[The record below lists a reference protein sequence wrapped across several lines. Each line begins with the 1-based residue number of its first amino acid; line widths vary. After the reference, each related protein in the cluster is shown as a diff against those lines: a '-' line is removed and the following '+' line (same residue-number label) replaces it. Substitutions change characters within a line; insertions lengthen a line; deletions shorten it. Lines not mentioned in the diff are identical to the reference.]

1 MIEKWWARKVPQY
14 LGTYLAVGF
23 GLLQF
28 LAFIVSRYELG
39 EHWVDKYLVVW
50 LTLLPAVATAVYFG
64 GKLRPNFA
72 ADNLNWAKLLVAGN
86 VVASLALGGLL
97 FNGTGAA
104 QGQFVELTNE
114 DGEQVSA
121 VVPTLQKVKTLAC
134 FQFENE
140 TGDETRDWEGVA
152 FSHLLSLDLEQRP
165 EFYVVSEYTLNGYYN
180 NVGLTAF
187 KVPSVGMQRE
197 IAQKTRSDY
206 FTRISY
212 AQKGEEYEF
221 KGQLYSTRDGK
232 PLLDI
237 EVTDQDPFLA
247 IDEIKQQIVVNI
259 PDAFEEVENQIS
271 LPAAALLT
279 GNKEALEYFTQSRMA
294 YYKNPTA
301 LEEVLAL
308 AKKAIELDPTCAI
321 CHFYVG
327 DPLYGQGNRDE
338 AISYIKNAIK
348 YGASLP
354 ERMQFPFKEVLYNV
368 TNKREAY
375 LQLQEMRRKM
385 FPYEFHAYKVLVPLC
400 KANYGLDSA
409 KVLLQEAIDY
419 GNVEKGLLTLYDLQL
434 DNEEYDEAEQ
444 TLDRLSREFPD
455 RDQDKLKY
463 ATIYENQGRI
473 EEAKA
478 VLLKEETLDPLN
490 MDIQR
495 QLSYLDFK
503 NLQVAKATERL
514 EEGIQQSTTLT
525 DSLSLLWIKV
535 YFYRMTG
542 QIEKALGTMATFEKY
557 QVKRSP
563 INRIIA
569 STLSTKADMY
579 LSIDQTEKISGL
591 LAELTKYSPEA
602 TFTNDCSINMG
613 ALKRGYAMPMSSED
627 FTGCRANY
635 ESYGDA
641 ATDYFDMIAS
651 YQKEDYE
658 SCLKMLEANDGKMK
672 ELLLNNEDFFLAKIY
687 ARAGAL
693 DKAQAVVKKVI
704 DRKTDDPLYYYL
716 MASFL
721 AETDK
726 PSATE
731 MLEIAL
737 QYWSGADPD
746 YLPAQRAMA
755 LAESLGAEVN

>member
-1 MIEKWWARKVPQY
+1 MIDKWWARKVPQY

-28 LAFIVSRYELG
+28 LAFIISRYDLG

-50 LTLLPAVATAVYFG
+50 LSLLPAIATAVYFG

-72 ADNLNWAKLLVAGN
+72 SDDLKWAKLFVAGN
-86 VVASLALGGLL
+86 LLASLSLGGLL
-97 FNGTGAA
+97 FNGTAAA
-104 QGQFVELTNE
+104 QGQVVELTNE
-114 DGEQVSA
+114 EGEQVSA
-121 VVPTLQKVKTLAC
+121 VVPALQKVKTLAC

-140 TGDETRDWEGVA
+140 TGDESRDWEGVA

-221 KGQLYSTRDGK
+221 NGQLYSTRDGK
-232 PLLDI
+232 ALLDI
-237 EVTDQDPFLA
+237 QVTDKDPFLA

-259 PDAFEEVENQIS
+259 PDAFQEVENQIS
-271 LPAAALLT
+271 LPVAALLT
-279 GNKEALEYFTQSRMA
+279 GNQEALEYFTKSRIA
-294 YYKNPTA
+294 FYKNPTG
-301 LEEVLAL
+301 LEEVVTL
-308 AKKAIELDPTCAI
+308 AKKAIELDPACAI

-327 DPLYGQGNRDE
+327 DPLYGQGKRDE
-338 AISYIKNAIK
+338 AISYLRNAIK
-348 YGASLP
+348 YGTSLP
-354 ERMQFPFKEVLYNV
+354 ERMQFPLKEVLYNV
-368 TNKREAY
+368 TNKKEAY

-385 FPYEFHAYKVLVPLC
+385 FPYEFNAYKVLVPLC
-400 KANYGLDSA
+400 KANHGLDSA

-434 DNEEYDEAEQ
+434 GNEEYDEAEQ

-478 VLLKEETLDPLN
+478 VLLKEETLNPLN

-495 QLSYLDFK
+495 RLSYLDFK
-503 NLQVAKATERL
+503 NLAAAKATERL
-514 EEGIQQSTTLT
+514 EQGIQQATTLT
-525 DSLSLLWIKV
+525 DSLSLLWVKV

-557 QVKRSP
+557 QIKRSP
-563 INRIIA
+563 INRVIA

-579 LSIDQTEKISGL
+579 LSIDQAEKISGL
-591 LAELTKYSPEA
+591 LAELTKYSPESTLA
-602 TFTNDCSINMG
+602 YDCSINMA
-613 ALKRGYAMPMSSED
+613 ALKRGYAMPMNKEK
-627 FTGCRANY
+627 FTACRTNY
-635 ESYGDA
+635 ESYGEA
-641 ATDYFDMIAS
+641 ATEYFDMITS

-658 SCLKMLEANDGKMK
+658 SCLRMLEENDGKMK
-672 ELLLNNEDFFLAKIY
+672 QLLLNSEDFFLAKIY
-687 ARAGAL
+687 AKAGEL
-693 DKAQAVVKKVI
+693 KQAQEIVKKVI
-704 DRKTDDPLYYYL
+704 DKKTDDPLYYYL

-721 AETDK
+721 AETDQA
-726 PSATE
+726 SATE

-737 QYWSGADPD
+737 KYWSGADPD
-746 YLPAQRAMA
+746 YLPAQRATA
-755 LAESLGAEVN
+755 LAERLAAEVN

>member
-1 MIEKWWARKVPQY
+1 MIENWWARKVPQY

-28 LAFIVSRYELG
+28 LAFIISRYDLG
-39 EHWVDKYLVVW
+39 EHWVDKYLIVW
-50 LTLLPAVATAVYFG
+50 LTLLPAIATAVYFS

-72 ADNLNWAKLLVAGN
+72 TDSLKWAKLFVAGN
-86 VVASLALGGLL
+86 LVASLSLGGLL

-104 QGQFVELTNE
+104 QGQVVELTNE

-121 VVPTLQKVKTLAC
+121 VVPALQKVKTVAC
-134 FQFENE
+134 FQFENG

-165 EFYVVSEYTLNGYYN
+165 EFYVLSEYTLNGYYN

-221 KGQLYSTRDGK
+221 NGQLYSTRDGK
-232 PLLDI
+232 PLFDI
-237 EVTDQDPFLA
+237 QVTDKDPFLA
-247 IDEIKQQIVVNI
+247 LDEIKEQILVNI
-259 PDAFEEVENQIS
+259 PDAFQEVENQIS
-271 LPAAALLT
+271 LPVAALLT
-279 GNKEALEYFTQSRMA
+279 GNQEALEYFTQSRIA
-294 YYKNPTA
+294 FYKNPTG
-301 LEEVLAL
+301 LEEVVTL
-308 AKKAIELDPTCAI
+308 AKKALELDPACAI

-327 DPLYGQGNRDE
+327 DPLYGQGKRDE
-338 AISYIKNAIK
+338 AISYLRNAIK

-354 ERMQFPFKEVLYNV
+354 ERMQFPLKEVLYNV
-368 TNKREAY
+368 TNKKEAY

-400 KANYGLDSA
+400 KANHGLDSA

-434 DNEEYDEAEQ
+434 GNEEYDEAEQ

-473 EEAKA
+473 EEAKG
-478 VLLKEETLDPLN
+478 VLLKEETLNPLN

-495 QLSYLDFK
+495 RLSYLDFK
-503 NLQVAKATERL
+503 NLAVTKATERL
-514 EEGIQQSTTLT
+514 EQGIQQATTLT

-557 QVKRSP
+557 QIKRSP
-563 INRIIA
+563 INRVIA

-579 LSIDQTEKISGL
+579 LSIDQAEKISGL
-591 LAELTKYSPEA
+591 LAELTKYSPESTLA
-602 TFTNDCSINMG
+602 YNCSINMA
-613 ALKRGYAMPMSSED
+613 ALKRGYAMPMSSEE

-635 ESYGDA
+635 ESYGEA
-641 ATDYFDMIAS
+641 ATEYFDMIAS
-651 YQKEDYE
+651 YQGEDYE
-658 SCLKMLEANDGKMK
+658 SCLKKLEENDGKMK
-672 ELLLNNEDFFLAKIY
+672 QLLVNSEDFFLAKIY
-687 ARAGAL
+687 AKAGKL
-693 DKAQAVVKKVI
+693 KEAQEIVKKVI
-704 DRKTDDPLYYYL
+704 DKKTDDPLYYYL

-726 PSATE
+726 QSATE

-737 QYWSGADPD
+737 QYWSGADSD
-746 YLPAQRAMA
+746 YLPVQKARV
-755 LAESLGAEVN
+755 LAESLAAEVN